1 LPATQ
6 NYKPQSANQECNSG
20 INPQSSEEFTDREP
34 RRSENV
40 ASRAANSPI
49 LSSVWGPK
57 RNRPP
62 LSHSV
67 PRGTL
72 FWFLTFFV
80 CFCLGT
86 SIRYGACAAGRLA
99 ASQAL
104 VFVGLGANTGE
115 SLMFRWKVSRYG
127 NVTPLARFVSLIRR
141 DACAM
146 AFPKDST
153 AEMRM
158 MRTVFHVELMRR
170 TECLAL
176 QWTLAQNWLIRI

>member
-1 LPATQ
+1 
-6 NYKPQSANQECNSG
+6 
-20 INPQSSEEFTDREP
+20 
-34 RRSENV
+34 
-40 ASRAANSPI
+40 
-49 LSSVWGPK
+49 
-57 RNRPP
+57 
-62 LSHSV
+62 
-67 PRGTL
+67 
-72 FWFLTFFV
+72 
-80 CFCLGT
+80 
-86 SIRYGACAAGRLA
+86 
-99 ASQAL
+99 
-104 VFVGLGANTGE
+104 
-115 SLMFRWKVSRYG
+115 MFRWKVSRYG